1 MCVSVSAHV
10 RVRERACVSDVSASA
25 GGFGTVT
32 AVPWLLDAP
41 CEAFILCAF
50 RPPATMNLAQQPEL
64 SLAAGQGSV
73 TVF

>member
-1 MCVSVSAHV
+1 M
-10 RVRERACVSDVSASA
+10 RVHELVCVSDVSASA

-32 AVPWLLDAP
+32 AVPWLLEGCVPGDAP